1 MLRWALTFLVCTTL
15 AAAQVWTWQGDNT
28 RSGVYVDSQLTPTNV
43 NPTQFGLLRRYKV
56 DGQVYAEPL
65 YVAGVQLADG
75 QPHGLAFVA
84 TAHDSV
90 YAFDLG
96 GADTAPVWV
105 DHLGGPVDAGAALHC
120 GDIYPEIGIIGTPVI
135 DLATNT
141 LYVVAKTTEPDHS
154 YAQRLH
160 ALDLATGGEKFG
172 GPTLIAAPGFDP
184 LWENQR
190 AGLLL
195 NHGVIQVAWAG
206 YCDKGL
212 YHGWLLSYD
221 ATTLALRSAFNATPG
236 GTDGGIWQSGAA
248 PAADAA
254 GSVYLSTGNG
264 LFDASS
270 GGVNFGDSVLRF
282 PPGAATPADYFTP
295 SDQLRMSQEDWDL
308 SSSGVILT
316 PAGAVATDKQ
326 GDLFLLNP
334 AHLGDFSASSNIG
347 ALQWIANA
355 TPGMWSTAAFYNQHL
370 YLLGS
375 GDTGGPGGALE
386 SFTLANGQFAATPQR
401 SSAPLVG
408 HPGATPAISTTAP
421 GAAAV
426 VWYID
431 ASAYSGYQKSGGPA
445 VLHAVDAQSLVLLY
459 DSSLQGAADAA
470 GGAVKFTVPAIAD
483 GRVLVGADHELDVYG
498 LRPAVV
504 HNPDFS
510 LSLPASISI
519 PAGQSKATAAMVL
532 SASDGFTGSVALDCS
547 APAFVVCNLPAS
559 APVPAT
565 VAITIDA
572 SDAAPGCFVIA
583 ATGAD
588 ALNPTDRHVATANV
602 AVGGLALTTTAVGG
616 NREGSDSAQFNLS
629 LAGATSGTD
638 PAALACSPMPAPLTC
653 GFTPAAISPGQ
664 SSVLTV
670 AGISQLPP
678 LSGPVSFNV
687 LARAADGQ
695 SPSAVLALTGWNFSL
710 ALLPATLTTVRGQDQ
725 AIFTVTSPATYATDP
740 IVLQCAANGYSCAVS
755 PATLAAGA
763 SSQLV
768 VSGFTAAPAGTIN
781 VAVTGARDGTSHGVA
796 AAIAVTDFQVAPPNA
811 WVATAGGTSATTPVT
826 LSALGAMPV
835 PVTVACT
842 APSPLRCAASP
853 AQVSLDAGG
862 ASTAITITAPAP
874 FTGAATIPVSL
885 TATAAGDQ
893 HTVPLV
899 LEVQD
904 FSLSAAPLG
913 LDRGNDTASEPIT
926 ITPGASGFDAA
937 IQLSCQV
944 AAPAHCDVTPT
955 TLTLSGLATFA
966 VGDYPVLI
974 TAASGL
980 DRHLLPV
987 SVSIADFS
995 ISAPSTNMTVVRGTD
1010 QVQFSLTSA
1019 GGIQSSLSYTCS
1031 APSPATCAV
1040 QSGAAGAV

>member
-1 MLRWALTFLVCTTL
+1 
-15 AAAQVWTWQGDNT
+15 
-28 RSGVYVDSQLTPTNV
+28 
-43 NPTQFGLLRRYKV
+43 
-56 DGQVYAEPL
+56 
-65 YVAGVQLADG
+65 
-75 QPHGLAFVA
+75 
-84 TAHDSV
+84 
-90 YAFDLG
+90 
-96 GADTAPVWV
+96 
-105 DHLGGPVDAGAALHC
+105 
-120 GDIYPEIGIIGTPVI
+120 
-135 DLATNT
+135 
-141 LYVVAKTTEPDHS
+141 
-154 YAQRLH
+154 
-160 ALDLATGGEKFG
+160 
-172 GPTLIAAPGFDP
+172 
-184 LWENQR
+184 
-190 AGLLL
+190 
-195 NHGVIQVAWAG
+195 
-206 YCDKGL
+206 
-212 YHGWLLSYD
+212 
-221 ATTLALRSAFNATPG
+221 
-236 GTDGGIWQSGAA
+236 
-248 PAADAA
+248 
-254 GSVYLSTGNG
+254 
-264 LFDASS
+264 
-270 GGVNFGDSVLRF
+270 
-282 PPGAATPADYFTP
+282 
-295 SDQLRMSQEDWDL
+295 
-308 SSSGVILT
+308 
-316 PAGAVATDKQ
+316 
-326 GDLFLLNP
+326 
-334 AHLGDFSASSNIG
+334 
-347 ALQWIANA
+347 
-355 TPGMWSTAAFYNQHL
+355 
-370 YLLGS
+370 
-375 GDTGGPGGALE
+375 
-386 SFTLANGQFAATPQR
+386 
-401 SSAPLVG
+401 
-408 HPGATPAISTTAP
+408 
-421 GAAAV
+421 
-426 VWYID
+426 
-431 ASAYSGYQKSGGPA
+431 
-445 VLHAVDAQSLVLLY
+445 
-459 DSSLQGAADAA
+459 
-470 GGAVKFTVPAIAD
+470 
-483 GRVLVGADHELDVYG
+483 
-498 LRPAVV
+498 
-504 HNPDFS
+504 
-510 LSLPASISI
+510 
-519 PAGQSKATAAMVL
+519 
-532 SASDGFTGSVALDCS
+532 
-547 APAFVVCNLPAS
+547 
-559 APVPAT
+559 
-565 VAITIDA
+565 
-572 SDAAPGCFVIA
+572 
-583 ATGAD
+583 
-588 ALNPTDRHVATANV
+588 
-602 AVGGLALTTTAVGG
+602 
-616 NREGSDSAQFNLS
+616 
-629 LAGATSGTD
+629 
-638 PAALACSPMPAPLTC
+638 MPAPLTC

-1040 QSGAAGAV
+1040 QSGAAGAVEVSVTGLRHWPATTPLTIAVTAAAGADSHTILVTVAIQDFTLASSASLLTPHRGTDAAAVALSTTPIHGLGVPITLSCQAPAPLTCTVAPPTVTPGAAASLTVAALGQLPPSAPAQTITVTAAAGADTQTLALTLALQDFLLSAPVPPPLRAGQSATVTLTLSPVNGYRAPITFSFAGAPPLATCTLSPSAIVLGPTAATTVALLLATAPQPFAAWLLLLLPAFAIPKRRRLACMALLALAAVSLSCGGSPSPAIPPPAPSTPAGSYQLTVTATDGTLRHTVVVPVSVTN